1 MNNFFALGRGTS
13 RVIRYSICSVI
24 VFTQIGCSFQKN
36 SAQPEPVVASEL
48 NPVSWVALGKPGPS
62 HRLLHMFVGNWNT
75 RTTMFGGDVVP
86 QTGVTSP
93 ASSSTHMGI
102 AKISWILG
110 DRFLKEEF
118 EGEMSGV
125 SFQGVGMMG
134 YDNGARRFTNLW
146 VDSLSTAM
154 VHAKGRYF
162 AEENRFEFNGTVYD
176 PLISKERNVRTTIE
190 IISPKE
196 YVVSTF
202 EPTPQGTEMK
212 TLEIRYEKV
221 G

>member
-1 MNNFFALGRGTS
+1 MNNLVARSRGA
-13 RVIRYSICSVI
+13 RVIRLSICAVTLFSHL
-24 VFTQIGCSFQKN
+24 GCSFQT
-36 SAQPEPVVASEL
+36 SVVQPEPVSASEL

-62 HRLLHMFVGNWNT
+62 HRLLNMFVGSWNT
-75 RTTMFGGDVVP
+75 RTTMFGGDVEQ

-93 ASSSTHMGI
+93 TSSSTHLGK

-110 DRFLKEEF
+110 NRFVKEEF
-118 EGEMSGV
+118 EGEMSGI
-125 SFQGVGMMG
+125 SFQGIGMMG

-146 VDSLSTAM
+146 IDSLSTAM

-176 PLISKERNVRTTIE
+176 PLVSKERNVRTTIE

-196 YVVSTF
+196 YIVSTF
-202 EPTPQGTEMK
+202 EPNPKGTEMK

-221 G
+221 D

>member
-1 MNNFFALGRGTS
+1 
-13 RVIRYSICSVI
+13 
-24 VFTQIGCSFQKN
+24 
-36 SAQPEPVVASEL
+36 
-48 NPVSWVALGKPGPS
+48 
-62 HRLLHMFVGNWNT
+62 
-75 RTTMFGGDVVP
+75 MFGGDVVP
-86 QTGVTSP
+86 LTGVTSP